1 MSEHPHESADVLK
14 WRVWPAG
21 QNPTAA
27 FAAAILTGAL
37 VWYAYAQLGN
47 VFFAVATIVVMVG
60 GLASFWLPS
69 TYRLDEAGVRVTGL
83 LQRRCTE
90 WAELA
95 CYVRGDS
102 FIALSATAEPD
113 EMSLRDGVILRL
125 AANGDEVAEYLARHL
140 PEWKK
145 PQSGR

>member
-1 MSEHPHESADVLK
+1 MSKHHEESVDVLQ

-37 VWYAYAQLGN
+37 VWYAYVQLGN
-47 VFFAVATIVVMVG
+47 VFFAVAAIVVMVG

-69 TYRLDEAGVRVTGL
+69 TYRLDESGVHVRGL
-83 LQRRCTE
+83 LHSRSATWEQ
-90 WAELA
+90 WA

-102 FIALSATAEPD
+102 FIALSAAAEPD
-113 EMSLRDGVILRL
+113 EGTLRDGVILRL

>member
-69 TYRLDEAGVRVTGL
+69 SYRLDESGVRVAGFLHSRSATWD
-83 LQRRCTE
+83 Q
-90 WAELA
+90 LA